1 MFCQVI
7 SFEDAP
13 HDLSDGIAHV
23 LEEVVPAAEATPGVR
38 GIWLVDRE
46 SGRRLSVMLF
56 DDEASAEALFAAVGE
71 RRAAEPG
78 RNRPKPT
85 GAQRYEVYATVL

>member
-1 MFCQVI
+1 MYCQVI

-13 HDLSDGIAHV
+13 NDLTDGISHV
-23 LEEVVPAAEATPGVR
+23 IEEVVPAAEAAPGVR

-46 SGRRLSVMLF
+46 SGRRMSVMLF
-56 DDEASAEALFAAVGE
+56 DDEASAEALFTAVGE

-78 RNRPKPT
+78 RNRPRPT

>member
-1 MFCQVI
+1 MYCQVI

-13 HDLSDGIAHV
+13 NDLTDGISHV
-23 LEEVVPAAEATPGVR
+23 LEEVVPAAEAAPGVR

-56 DDEASAEALFAAVGE
+56 EDEASAEALFASVGE

-85 GAQRYEVYATVL
+85 GVQRYEVYATVL

>member
-1 MFCQVI
+1 MYCQVI

-13 HDLSDGIAHV
+13 NDLTDGISHV
-23 LEEVVPAAEATPGVR
+23 IEEVVPAAEAAPGVR

-46 SGRRLSVMLF
+46 SGRRMSVMLF

-78 RNRPKPT
+78 RNRPRPT
-85 GAQRYEVYATVL
+85 GAHRYEVYATVL